1 MHRDGYNFTDNG
13 AVSKI
18 DLWTDGIHLFDS
30 GKTKIVNDLISS
42 FNYFL
47 GTVIPGNSSHLSEIK
62 DLRLW
67 NLNRVIIG
75 NVNINLRTNLN
86 ISKSLL

>member
-47 GTVIPGNSSHLSEIK
+47 GTVIPGNSSDLSEIK
-62 DLRLW
+62 NLRL
-67 NLNRVIIG
+67 
-75 NVNINLRTNLN
+75 
-86 ISKSLL
+86 

>member
-30 GKTKIVNDLISS
+30 GKTKIVTELISS

-62 DLRLW
+62 DLRL
-67 NLNRVIIG
+67 
-75 NVNINLRTNLN
+75 
-86 ISKSLL
+86 